1 MGCHAAIIASMP
13 DGDPPIRVLRV
24 IARMNLGGPAHQVAL
39 LSGRLD
45 RRRYETL
52 LVSGHVGAGE
62 QEHIEHGG
70 ATIRHIDQLGPE
82 IRPLQDMLAL
92 IALIRLIRSFRPT
105 IVHTHT
111 AKAGMLGRT
120 AALLASGPRPLIVH
134 TYHGHVLRGYFGPL
148 KSHAFRLMERTLARF
163 SDRLIGVSSATVEE
177 LIGLRIAPRS
187 KFAVVPLGLELEPFL
202 TLDLEPDPSFREEVG
217 VEAGEVLFTYTG
229 RLVAIKR
236 PDLMLRALALARNGG
251 AAVRVAV
258 IGDGAL
264 RPELENLA
272 RELGCLGAVHF
283 LGYRRDLARIAA
295 GSDAAL
301 LTSDNEGTPVAL
313 IEAAAAGR
321 PAVSTSV
328 GGVSDIVIEGT
339 GFLAPPG
346 DEAALAAHMA
356 RLAVDAELRR
366 RMGSRAREHV
376 RDRFATARLLS
387 DIDSLYSG
395 LLNPVGPIE

>member
-1 MGCHAAIIASMP
+1 MP
-13 DGDPPIRVLRV
+13 EENHPIRVLRV
-24 IARMNLGGPAHQVAL
+24 IARMNLGGPAHHVAL

-52 LVSGHVGAGE
+52 LVSGRVGPGE
-62 QEHIEHGG
+62 EEHTGFDG
-70 ATIRHIDQLGPE
+70 VTVRYIDSLGPE
-82 IRPLQDMLAL
+82 IRPLQDIRAL
-92 IALIRLIRSFRPT
+92 FALIRLIRAFRPT

-120 AALLASGPRPLIVH
+120 AALLAPGPRPVVVH
-134 TYHGHVLRGYFGPL
+134 TYHGHVLRGYFGSL
-148 KSHAFRLMERTLARF
+148 KSRAFRLLERALARV

-177 LIGLRIAPRS
+177 LVELGIAPRS
-187 KFAVVPLGLELEPFL
+187 KFTVVPLGLELEPFL
-202 TLDLEPDPSFREEVG
+202 ALDLDPDPSLRQELG
-217 VEAGEVLFTYTG
+217 AGAGDVLFTYTG
-229 RLVAIKR
+229 RLVPIKR
-236 PDLMLRALALARNGG
+236 PDVMLRAVAIARNGG

-258 IGDGAL
+258 VGDGAL
-264 RPELENLA
+264 RPELETLA
-272 RELGCLGAVHF
+272 RELGCSDAVHF

-328 GGVSDIVIEGT
+328 GGVSDIVVGGT

-346 DEAALAAHMA
+346 DCAAIAAHMA
-356 RLAVDAELRR
+356 RLAGDSSLRLS
-366 RMGSRAREHV
+366 MGSRAREHV
-376 RDRFATARLLS
+376 RKHFGAARLLV
-387 DIDSLYSG
+387 DIDALYSR
-395 LLNPVGPIE
+395 LLAPAGPAE